1 MLFLKRKIGLFVV
14 FSFLV
19 LNLFLFSGVAAI
31 PNGISS
37 INEITMIENPSIGQD
52 HNLVKVDYT
61 QDIDKDH
68 FQDSFKQKLVTGES
82 SAVYEAILSLNGP
95 ITRAD
100 RLFLEKNS
108 IEILQEYTVIYA
120 IHVKGTAENL
130 LKIHD
135 LGSSLYLEENTL
147 GHALLFDVT
156 EDFGVR
162 KVWQVAQGYGYI
174 GDSNTAIAIL
184 DTGIDDTHPD
194 SNFNV
199 VYWQDFVGADE
210 TITGDEYATPTDK
223 GEHGTHVASIAA
235 SKGAFSSTSIIKVQ
249 ASGYLHTTNG
259 WAWQYTW
266 FYLSSAQTV
275 TIYYT
280 WEGSGST
287 YAGFIDSTTAWVAS
301 SYSTPDSSSP
311 GVFSHAFS
319 SAGWYCAMYG
329 NYAGAGGKYFSG
341 EVVYNTGWTNP
352 YADGRGGFTGVAPG
366 SNVVGL
372 KVLDDMGIGPKD
384 SLIAALQWLYDY
396 GQSYNVTV
404 VNMSIGWPTIV
415 PSIDSSITSLVRNKG
430 IVCVVS
436 AGNDGTSSGGITSP
450 GSCPDAI
457 TVGAVN
463 KASEIAYYSS
473 NGHSSQGF
481 IKPDVVA
488 PGGSFASSGSSA
500 IRQPIIAA
508 DSNDAD
514 KAYSFNTQ
522 TKYPPRTDYYVNNYR
537 GYQGTSM
544 AAPFVA
550 GLVQLVVDA
559 IIQEEGSYTYSWE
572 TAKKIKQI
580 ICMSAS
586 EVYNIEGSISTGGEL
601 FDGDGDAIAQVPI
614 LNRNTKDY
622 TEGWGLISVEGAI
635 QAVTRWLSVG
645 ITEVITLSGRQ
656 YGTHVAVRQINL
668 ETKKIYKMFGDFVV
682 GTFTDADLFI
692 IHPDSDDFGEPAIIA
707 QCIMGVIVTNESTI
721 FSVPTD
727 DTYYLV
733 VKWVDGTYD
742 GSCSVKIS
750 EIVSLTSHSDGDTIF
765 SGTKLTFDVDP
776 TDLTLLEY
784 TVDALPV
791 RTFDSP
797 YEIEVPGPDGSHTVR
812 INAQHILGPVAQI
825 TFTFT
830 VVTDEKPVITPGNDL
845 EYELGSTNNYISWVL
860 EDNNPDSYEILRDG
874 TFITGGG
881 WTDGQNISLNV
892 DSLSEGTYNYTMVAQ
907 DLLAHESSSSII
919 VTVVTVEKTSFFWL
933 FAVVLLIVPIIR
945 KKRR

>member
-1 MLFLKRKIGLFVV
+1 MTIRNTGVFMLFNRRKVGLFVV

-19 LNLFLFSGVAAI
+19 LNLSLFSGVAAI

-37 INEITMIENPSIGQD
+37 LNEITMVEKPSMDQD

-82 SAVYEAILSLNGP
+82 SAVYEAILSLNGKVTP
-95 ITRAD
+95 AD
-100 RLFLEKNS
+100 RLFLKMNG
-108 IEILQEYTVIYA
+108 IEVLQEYTIIYA
-120 IHVKGTAENL
+120 LHVKGTAENL
-130 LKIHD
+130 LKIRD
-135 LGSSLYLEENTL
+135 LGSSLYLEENAL

-162 KVWQVAQGYGYI
+162 KVWQATQGYGYT
-174 GDSNTAIAIL
+174 GDSDTAIAIL

-199 VYWQDFVGADE
+199 VYWQDFVGADQ
-210 TITGDEYATPTDK
+210 IATGDEYATPTDK
-223 GEHGTHVASIAA
+223 GEHGTHVASITA
-235 SKGAFSSTSIIKVQ
+235 SKGASSSTSIIKVQ
-249 ASGYLHTTNG
+249 DSGYLHSTNG

-287 YAGFIDSTTAWVAS
+287 YAGFKDSTTAWVAS
-301 SYSTPDSSSP
+301 SYSTPDSTSP
-311 GVFSHAFS
+311 GVFSYAFTTP
-319 SAGWYCAMYG
+319 GWYCAMYG
-329 NYAGAGGKYFSG
+329 NGVGAGGNYFSG

-352 YADGRGGFTGVAPG
+352 YADSRGGFTGVAPG
-366 SNVVGL
+366 SNIVGL
-372 KVLDDMGIGPKD
+372 KVLDDMGIGPTN
-384 SLIAALQWLYDY
+384 SLLNALQWLFDY

-415 PSIDSSITSLVRNKG
+415 SSIDSAVTSLVRNKG

-436 AGNDGTSSGGITSP
+436 AGNDGTSSGGVMSP

-473 NGHSSQGF
+473 NGHISQAF
-481 IKPDVVA
+481 LRPDVVA

-500 IRQPIIAA
+500 ILQPIIAA

-514 KAYSFNTQ
+514 EAYSYNTQ
-522 TKYPPRTDYYVNNYR
+522 TSYPPRTDYYVNNYR
-537 GYQGTSM
+537 GFQGTSM
-544 AAPFVA
+544 ASPFVA

-559 IIQEEGSYTYSWE
+559 MIQEEGSYTYSWE

-580 ICMSAS
+580 ICMSTS

-601 FDGDGDAIAQVPI
+601 YDGDGDATAQLPL
-614 LNRNTKDY
+614 LNRNSKDF
-622 TEGWGLISVEGAI
+622 TEGWGLVSVEGAI

-668 ETKKIYKMFGDFVV
+668 EADKIYRMFGDFNV
-682 GTFTDADLFI
+682 GTFTDADLFLMDTDPTEYGDPI
-692 IHPDSDDFGEPAIIA
+692 IRAE
-707 QCIMGVIVTNESTI
+707 CILGVVANESTI
-721 FSVPTD
+721 FTVPSD

-733 VKWVDGTYD
+733 VKWVDGIYD
-742 GSCSVKIS
+742 GSCSVEIS
-750 EIVSLTSHSDGDTIF
+750 EIVSLTSHSNGDTVF
-765 SGTKLTFDVDP
+765 SDTVLTFDVDP
-776 TDLTLLEY
+776 TDLNWIQY
-784 TVDALPV
+784 QIDAEPFV
-791 RTFDSP
+791 SFDTP
-797 YEIEVPGPDGSHTVR
+797 YEIVVPGPDGLHTVA
-812 INAQHILGPVAQI
+812 IQVQHSIRGIIQI
-825 TFTFT
+825 SFTFT
-830 VVTDEKPVITPGNDL
+830 VDDTLKPTPTRTDFSTVGIIITA
-845 EYELGSTNNYISWVL
+845 V
-860 EDNNPDSYEILRDG
+860 
-874 TFITGGG
+874 
-881 WTDGQNISLNV
+881 ISL
-892 DSLSEGTYNYTMVAQ
+892 SYL
-907 DLLAHESSSSII
+907 
-919 VTVVTVEKTSFFWL
+919 VT
-933 FAVVLLIVPIIR
+933 R
-945 KKRR
+945 KKKKS